1 MEVIVNTA
9 LDWGIGNGGDLLY
22 HIREDMKFFRQHTLG
37 KAVLMGRKTLESF
50 PGGKPLP
57 DRVNLVLTANPDYH
71 RDGIVVCHSEQEA
84 LALAK
89 QYPEVMLIGG
99 AAVYEQFLPYC
110 ERAWVTRVQASKP
123 ADTYF
128 PNLDELEQWECVWQ
142 SEKKQAGEIQ
152 FYFAEYVNH
161 AVKTAE

>member
-9 LDWGIGNGGDLLY
+9 LDWGIGKDGDLLY

-37 KAVLMGRKTLESF
+37 KAVLMGRKTLNSF

-57 DRVNLVLTANPDYH
+57 DRVNIVLTSNPNYQK
-71 RDGIVVCHSEQEA
+71 DGVVVCHSAEEA
-84 LALAK
+84 LALTR

-128 PNLDELEQWECVWQ
+128 PNLDELEQWECVWT
-142 SEKKQAGEIQ
+142 SEKHQAGEVE
-152 FYFAEYVNH
+152 FYFTEYVNH
-161 AVKTAE
+161 AVKAV

>member
-1 MEVIVNTA
+1 MELIVNTA
-9 LDWGIGNGGDLLY
+9 LDWGIGNNGDLLY

-57 DRVNLVLTANPDYH
+57 DRVNLVLTSNPDYQKE
-71 RDGIVVCHSEQEA
+71 GIVVCHSSEEA

-128 PNLDELEQWECVWQ
+128 PNLDELEHWECVWT
-142 SEKKQAGEIQ
+142 SEPHQAGGIE
-152 FYFAEYVNH
+152 FYFTEYVNH
-161 AVKTAE
+161 AVQEQ